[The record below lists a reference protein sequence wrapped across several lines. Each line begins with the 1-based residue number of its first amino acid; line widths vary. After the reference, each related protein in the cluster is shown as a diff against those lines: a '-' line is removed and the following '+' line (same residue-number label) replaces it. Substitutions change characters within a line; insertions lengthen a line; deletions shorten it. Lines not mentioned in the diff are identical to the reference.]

1 MASDI
6 HSVVIFSYY
15 LISFYSDITPAQD
28 MTGEINV
35 VQSDTSDQDIMEQNV
50 FVKMLFDILYDSST
64 RG

>member
-15 LISFYSDITPAQD
+15 LISFNSD
-28 MTGEINV
+28 N
-35 VQSDTSDQDIMEQNV
+35 TSDQDIMEQNV
-50 FVKMLFDILYDSST
+50 FMKMLFDILYDSST